1 MKGKGLSFEVIVDAA
16 LELVKE
22 KGYNQFSV
30 RELASVLHV
39 KAASLYNHLNSIDEI
54 NIEIGKRAAQDM
66 NAQLDLAV
74 NGYKREKAIE
84 ALAYS
89 YRDYVKNNYQM
100 YRALMAL
107 PSLDSGDGKV
117 LASGRAG
124 IDTIRRVMGDYQV
137 DDVIKL
143 HFSRCLRS
151 ALDGFTQMEM
161 SGYFTGGRANSEESF
176 RFLVSGYAEWIAAM
190 ERQG

>member
-1 MKGKGLSFEVIVDAA
+1 MKGKGLSFEVITEAA
-16 LELVKE
+16 LQLVKE

-30 RELASVLHV
+30 RELASVLQV
-39 KAASLYNHLNSIDEI
+39 KAASLYNHLDSIDDI
-54 NIEIGKRAAQDM
+54 NIEIGKRAAQAM
-66 NAQLDLAV
+66 NAQLDAAV

-89 YRDYVKNNYQM
+89 YREYVRNHYQM
-100 YRALMAL
+100 YRAIMAL
-107 PSLDSGDGKV
+107 PALDKGDGKV
-117 LASGRAG
+117 IASGRAG
-124 IDTIRRVMGDYQV
+124 VDTIRRAMGDYQI
-137 DDVIKL
+137 DDTTRL

-161 SGYFTGGRANSEESF
+161 AGYFTGGRANSEESF
-176 RFLVSGYAEWIAAM
+176 RFLVNGYTEWIAAL